1 MASAFRLMHSLILVW
16 FLSPFQLPNSQC
28 GAYSQQ
34 RCKHQ
39 YCCAWDCI
47 LQILF
52 SSYQISLSLNQ
63 SFVAK
68 IRSISISSPCHFY
81 FVLYCFIGF
90 SWSPLPLFVPLRS
103 VQSQRPLDVVNRSAQ
118 SRCPSD
124 ILWSSLRYGRCKAD
138 IQRMSCT
145 LVFALIRVRK
155 HWWDNITQGKQ

>member
-1 MASAFRLMHSLILVW
+1 MSLLHLPTSANFHQDIILHIQEVHQWRVRLMHSLILMW

-90 SWSPLPLFVPLRS
+90 SWSPLPL
-103 VQSQRPLDVVNRSAQ
+103 RSAQ
-118 SRCPSD
+118 SRCPPD
-124 ILWSSLRYGRCKAD
+124 ILC
-138 IQRMSCT
+138 

-155 HWWDNITQGKQ
+155 HWWDDITQGKQ